1 MPPRHAPSVGQLSAG
16 RVTTSGQGVEP
27 VNVSSLRRMA
37 STPAL
42 MSPQAPMSASG
53 NGHVDVPTR
62 PAAMSQALT
71 GQAIGGGNVP
81 VHAKTAE
88 FLRCM

>member
-1 MPPRHAPSVGQLSAG
+1 MPPRHVPSAGQLSAG
-16 RVTTSGQGVEP
+16 RVTTGGQGVDP
-27 VNVSSLRRMA
+27 VNVSSLRRMT

-42 MSPQAPMSASG
+42 RSPQAPMSASG
-53 NGHVDVPTR
+53 IGPVQVPTR
-62 PAAMSQALT
+62 PAAMTQALT